1 MCLFENAKILLYNIK
16 YQSREEAR
24 DMIKFFT
31 IRLELAQTSFMLF
44 VESTYFFF
52 AFCWAQEEIPEF
64 LQVSS
69 ITKPSLSIQRSFYVF
84 SNYRVSKFEDSYLLF
99 LLLI

>member
-1 MCLFENAKILLYNIK
+1 MCLFENAKILVYNIK

-52 AFCWAQEEIPEF
+52 AFCGAQEEIPEF
-64 LQVSS
+64 LQLSS
-69 ITKPSLSIQRSFYVF
+69 IMRPSLSIQRSFYVF
-84 SNYRVSKFEDSYLLF
+84 FKCRLSIFGGPYLL
-99 LLLI
+99 

>member
-1 MCLFENAKILLYNIK
+1 MCLFENAKILVYNIK

-52 AFCWAQEEIPEF
+52 AFC
-64 LQVSS
+64 
-69 ITKPSLSIQRSFYVF
+69 
-84 SNYRVSKFEDSYLLF
+84 
-99 LLLI
+99 

>member
-1 MCLFENAKILLYNIK
+1 MCLFENAKILVYNIK

-44 VESTYFFF
+44 VESTYFFLRF
-52 AFCWAQEEIPEF
+52 AEHRKRF
-64 LQVSS
+64 LSS
-69 ITKPSLSIQRSFYVF
+69 CNYHPLRSFPYRFKGVFMYSLTVESLSLNIHIYSSF
-84 SNYRVSKFEDSYLLF
+84 S
-99 LLLI
+99 